1 MNNPHIYRAAA
12 KQLGVLLGE
21 IARERGYTGK
31 HISETTAISET
42 TISRIFKG
50 HFCPKSEYLVAIA
63 DAIGV
68 DLVFVERT
76 K

>member
-12 KQLGVLLGE
+12 KQLGVRLGE
-21 IARERGYTGK
+21 IAREMGYTGK

-42 TISRIFKG
+42 TLSRIFKG
-50 HFCPKSEYLVAIA
+50 HFCSKSEYLVAIA

-68 DLVFVERT
+68 ALVFVE
-76 K
+76 